1 MMSPSFDTQ
10 APAAFTRPKFELC
23 TPLESHHNIR
33 TGAELLYYNA
43 QNNADFLYCLQ
54 ARKPAGNDLEF
65 DKITFKDMYRAVLNC
80 ATWIKENISSAQ
92 FEPHI
97 DGEGKI
103 CRGPP
108 VALLLGS
115 DIGVMMHIL
124 ALSYLGIPV
133 VLLSARLSAPAVAHL
148 LEKTS
153 AKSIIVS
160 SRVSEV
166 AIEALNLLSSDEN
179 PRIYNQIPYDEF
191 LGVQRSAVPEMCNL
205 VSPTDRNVLILHS
218 SGTTGLPKPIYH
230 THKYLLGYASCHQIS
245 DDGVIQPL
253 NLSTLPLY
261 HGFGLLA
268 PSLGLSIGMP
278 FCLPSASTIPTA
290 ELTVRLCQSTGAHSL
305 MTVPSILEDLLHLP
319 ESEGVTELLKMDFVA
334 VGGGPIKPSVGEQLS
349 AAGVKLL
356 NHAGATEIGAIAPIF
371 KPDENYDWH
380 YLVLR
385 KDIGLRLEPIA
396 LTEGPERHR
405 LVGFP
410 FGWGTR
416 FEVQDLLECNPKHP
430 ETQFKILGRNDDLLV
445 LANGEKVLPRILES
459 TISALED
466 VKAAVACGEGR
477 FELGIIV
484 EPVKSIEPER
494 VMRFV
499 DYIWPHIDE
508 VNKQLDEHARV
519 SSKSMVIVATDGKS
533 IPRSDK
539 GSCMRKETYRIFERE
554 ISNAYERLESNSNIT
569 VDLDGSELKDSLKR
583 IVQICLHKKLDLGFD
598 DDFFEYGLDSL
609 QAIKLFRILSTSLK
623 SSSRFQ
629 SKSITRDFV
638 FRHTTVNKM
647 AKELLED
654 CVTEVNRIER
664 MKASVREF
672 SFIAERSVILL
683 TGSTGSLGS
692 FLVAHLSQLRM
703 VDKVLCLTRRV
714 AEGDNAKVR
723 QLRACESRGIQL
735 SEECW
740 SKIEVIEADLRAPQL
755 GLDNTTYAFISQSI
769 THIIHNAWPMDFNRA
784 IESFEPHF
792 QALQNLLQLAIHTH
806 QSRPKMRPRIIFT
819 SSIAAVGQYPTVMK
833 SGPIP
838 EIAIDD
844 ASVAD
849 NFGYAEAK
857 WVCEKILENAGARY
871 SKELETMVVR
881 IGQLTG
887 SEMSGFWNSNEHFPA
902 LIKSSQLIGHLP
914 IINGTLS
921 WLPVDIAAAALAEI
935 ALHSGDVAPVCHLEN
950 PVRQPWK
957 DVLDILRNKLQLT
970 GKAIPFDQWWKLVEA
985 NDDEQNIAKR
995 LAKFFH
1001 EDFHRM
1007 ANGTVVLETK
1017 RACGVSKTLR
1027 DCRGVDNVLIER
1039 YVDAWRNLG
1048 FLV

>member
-1 MMSPSFDTQ
+1 MSPSFDAE
-10 APAAFTRPKFELC
+10 APKAFTRPTFELC
-23 TPLESHHNIR
+23 TPLESHDNIR
-33 TGAELLYYNA
+33 TGAELLRFNA
-43 QNNADFLYCLQ
+43 ENNADLLYCLQ
-54 ARKPAGNDLEF
+54 AKKPAGDDLEF

-80 ATWIKENISSAQ
+80 AAWIKKDVTSAQ
-92 FEPHI
+92 FEPCV
-97 DGEGKI
+97 DEEGKI
-103 CRGPP
+103 CRGAP

-115 DIGVMMHIL
+115 DIGVMIHIL
-124 ALSYLGIPV
+124 ALSYLGIPA
-133 VLLSARLSAPAVAHL
+133 VLLSARLSPPAIAHL

-153 AKSIIVS
+153 AKSLIVS

-166 AIEALNLLSSDEN
+166 ANEAINLLNSDEN
-179 PRIYNQIPYDEF
+179 PYIYNQVPYDEF
-191 LGVQRSAVPEMCNL
+191 LGVQKTAVPEMCDL

-230 THKYLLGYASCHQIS
+230 THRYLLGYAGCHQIS
-245 DDGVIQPL
+245 DDSAQQPL

-290 ELTVRLCQSTGAHSL
+290 ELTVRLSQSTGAQSL

-319 ESEGVTELLKMDFVA
+319 ASEGVTELLKMDFVA

-371 KPDENYDWH
+371 RPDEDYDWH

-385 KDIGLRLEPIA
+385 KDIGLRLEPVVT
-396 LTEGPERHR
+396 TEGSERHR

-459 TISALED
+459 TISALEN
-466 VKAAVACGEGR
+466 VKAAVAYGEGR
-477 FELGIIV
+477 FELGII
-484 EPVKSIEPER
+484 IEPGKPIGPEGAAG
-494 VMRFV
+494 FV
-499 DYIWPHIDE
+499 NYIWPHINE
-508 VNKQLDEHARV
+508 VNEQMDEHARV

-554 ISNAYERLESNSNIT
+554 ISDAYERLESNSEVA
-569 VDLDGSELKDSLKR
+569 VDLDGSELKNGLKR
-583 IVQICLHKKLDLGFD
+583 IVQMCLRKKLDLGFD

-609 QAIKLFRILSTSLK
+609 QAIKLFRILSSSLK
-623 SSSRFQ
+623 TNSGFR
-629 SKSITRDFV
+629 SKSVTRDFV
-638 FRHTTVNKM
+638 FRHTTINKM
-647 AKELLED
+647 AKALLGD
-654 CVTEVNRIER
+654 WATEVDRIGR

-672 SFIAERSVILL
+672 GFTAERSVVLL

-692 FLVAHLSQLRM
+692 FLVAHLSQLRT
-703 VDKVLCLTRRV
+703 VEKVICLTRK
-714 AEGDNAKVR
+714 ATEGDDAKIR

-735 SEECW
+735 SEEYW
-740 SKIEVIEADLRAPQL
+740 SKIEVIEANLKAPQL
-755 GLDNTTYAFISQSI
+755 GLDDTTYTSLNQSI

-792 QALQNLLQLAIHTH
+792 QALQNLLQLAMHTH
-806 QSRPKMRPRIIFT
+806 QSKPNIRPRIVFT
-819 SSIAAVGQYPTVMK
+819 SSIAAVGQYPTVVK

-838 EIAIDD
+838 EVTVDD

-871 SKELETMVVR
+871 SEELETTVVR

-887 SEMSGFWNSNEHFPA
+887 SERSGFWNSNEHFPA
-902 LIKSSQLIGHLP
+902 LIKSSQLVGHLP
-914 IINGTLS
+914 VINGTLS
-921 WLPVDIAAAALAEI
+921 WLPVDVAAEALAEI
-935 ALHSGDVAPVCHLEN
+935 VLHGGDAAPAYHLEN
-950 PVRQPWK
+950 PVRQPWEG
-957 DVLDILRNKLQLT
+957 VLEIFRNKLGLT

-985 NDDEQNIAKR
+985 NNDERNVAKR

-1007 ANGTVVLETK
+1007 ADGTVVLETK
-1017 RACGVSKTLR
+1017 KARGVSKILR
-1027 DCRGVDNVLIER
+1027 DCPGVDKVLMER
-1039 YVDAWRNLG
+1039 YVDAWRSSG
-1048 FLV
+1048 FLG